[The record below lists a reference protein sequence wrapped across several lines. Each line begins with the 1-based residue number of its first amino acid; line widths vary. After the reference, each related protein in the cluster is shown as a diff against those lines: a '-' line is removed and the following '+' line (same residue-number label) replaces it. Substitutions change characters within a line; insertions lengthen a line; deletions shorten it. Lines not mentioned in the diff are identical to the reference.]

1 MTKTTETYRSAAL
14 APDRFIALVYE
25 RYGKKLFSYGV
36 HSWKLDEDSSW
47 DLVYKTVYRVAEKSK
62 TYTFESEEKF
72 AGFVFTVFMNLLR
85 NRFRDTR
92 KVREQFKEEPL
103 EQHAFLLAGETDVEE
118 ISWQRRLLD
127 EELEQFEDWQRM
139 LLLLR
144 AQDIPYEQISRFV
157 DKPSD
162 QLKVYYQRLKK
173 QLLDRM
179 NKRITEF
186 KNTTHERS
194 A

>member
-14 APDRFIALVYE
+14 APERFIALVYE

-62 TYTFESEEKF
+62 SYTFESEEKF

-92 KVREQFKEEPL
+92 KEREQFKEEPL
-103 EQHAFLLAGETDVEE
+103 GQHSFLLAGETDAEE
-118 ISWQRRLLD
+118 ISWQRRLLE

-144 AQDIPYEQISRFV
+144 AQDIPYEQISRFI
-157 DKPSD
+157 DKPTD

-186 KNTTHERS
+186 KNKTHERS

>member
-1 MTKTTETYRSAAL
+1 MTKPTETYRSAAL

-25 RYGKKLFSYGV
+25 RYGKKLYSYGV

-62 TYTFESEEKF
+62 TYTFQSEEKF

-103 EQHAFLLAGETDVEE
+103 EQHAFLLAGETDAEE
-118 ISWQRRLLD
+118 VSWQRRLLD
-127 EELEQFEDWQRM
+127 EELGQFEDWQRM

-144 AQDIPYEQISRFV
+144 AQDIPYEQIARFV
-157 DKPSD
+157 DKPAD

-179 NKRITEF
+179 NKRISEF

>member
-1 MTKTTETYRSAAL
+1 MTKPTETYRSAAL

-25 RYGKKLFSYGV
+25 RYGKKLYSYGV

-103 EQHAFLLAGETDVEE
+103 EQHAFLLAGETDAEE
-118 ISWQRRLLD
+118 VSWQRRLLD

-144 AQDIPYEQISRFV
+144 AQDIPYEQISRFI
-157 DKPSD
+157 DKPAD

>member
-1 MTKTTETYRSAAL
+1 MTKTTETYRSAA
-14 APDRFIALVYE
+14 ATPDRFIALVYE

-36 HSWKLDEDSSW
+36 YSWKLDEDESW

-103 EQHAFLLAGETDVEE
+103 DQHAFLLAGETDVEE

-144 AQDIPYEQISRFV
+144 AQDIPYEQISRFI